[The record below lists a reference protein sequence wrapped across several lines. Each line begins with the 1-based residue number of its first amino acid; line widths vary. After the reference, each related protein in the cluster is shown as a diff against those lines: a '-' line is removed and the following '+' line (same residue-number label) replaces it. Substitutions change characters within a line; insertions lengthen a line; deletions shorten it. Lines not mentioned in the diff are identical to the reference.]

1 MKKVSLLLVLMTSF
15 AFLFSCQKMEGDD
28 IPSIDSKITGYT
40 LDSTGV
46 MKLETKSNF
55 DMVINMVKLYYV
67 EDTAQT
73 YFSRIDSDSITFKNV
88 LVRKGGSI
96 VDTVWKLKPNTSY
109 KYCAIFEDFI
119 PLVDTIADSVLVWQS
134 VKTMN
139 PRSPEMVVADTA
151 WMKKDTLWL
160 LGTVRSHWRP
170 LMDSVG
176 LTRDLNFVWGTA
188 EGTLDNMITAQPVK
202 DTVVGGNLEVKI
214 SGFIPKGVLAG
225 AVRVWYQAYA
235 KHAWGDGDKYSEI
248 KSISLSTK

>member
-67 EDTAQT
+67 EDTEQT
-73 YFSRIDSDSITFKNV
+73 HIFRIDADSITFNNV
-88 LVRKGGSI
+88 LVPKGGGI
-96 VDTVWKLKPNTSY
+96 VDTIWGLKPNTAY
-109 KYCAIFEDFI
+109 KYYAVFEDFT
-119 PLVDTIADSVLVWQS
+119 PLVDTIADTLLNWKSVR
-134 VKTMN
+134 TMN
-139 PRSPEMVVADTA
+139 PRLLDRVTADTA

-176 LTRDLNFVWGTA
+176 LTRDLYFVWGTA

-214 SGFIPKGVLAG
+214 SGFLPKGVLAG

-235 KHAWGDGDKYSEI
+235 KHAWGDGEKYSEI
-248 KSISLSTK
+248 KSVSL